1 MSQFL
6 DMFREQMDIERK
18 YREQI
23 IKLAHAQEVME
34 LLCERFENFHWF
46 RTNTLTNDVLIGSG
60 KSSTDK
66 YFFFNI
72 TFNPNIGYEID
83 IDICRKNRKQY
94 AYSNYTGIPKND
106 AAKIYEMVI
115 KELV

>member
-34 LLCERFENFHWF
+34 LLVSGLKIFIGLE
-46 RTNTLTNDVLIGSG
+46 LTPWQMM
-60 KSSTDK
+60 
-66 YFFFNI
+66 Y
-72 TFNPNIGYEID
+72 
-83 IDICRKNRKQY
+83 
-94 AYSNYTGIPKND
+94 
-106 AAKIYEMVI
+106 
-115 KELV
+115 

>member
-1 MSQFL
+1 MSLFL
-6 DMFREQMDIERK
+6 DMFKEQMDIEYK
-18 YREQI
+18 YRAQI

-60 KSSTDK
+60 KSPTDK

-72 TFNPNIGYEID
+72 TFNPSIGYEID
-83 IDICRKNRKQY
+83 IDICRKNRKQRV
-94 AYSNYTGIPKND
+94 YSSYTGIPKDD
-106 AAKIYEMVI
+106 AAKIYEMTM
-115 KELV
+115 KELM